1 MHIKKHLSH
10 DALISDYSERVTQI
24 LDYRRSASN
33 HYEVKD
39 VMLTALACMYIQSS
53 SLRSFQESL
62 EKRVNRNNLI
72 SMFQVK
78 STPKSTAMKDFIDE
92 IKPDELTG
100 LFKTYITKLQR
111 NNFLK
116 QYQYINGKYLVALDG
131 TEYFS
136 SKKIS
141 CSCCLTQ
148 EHKNGSITYSHK
160 ALQAAIISPNK
171 RQVLPIMPE
180 DISNTD
186 GKDKQDC
193 EINAA
198 KRLIPKIK
206 SAHPRMPK
214 IWLADSLYTTDTF
227 IKLLKSNPLD
237 NYILRAK
244 EGDNKKLYNTIDN
257 MESIKHQEIVNNG
270 KETLYYRWYN
280 NISLNASSEIE
291 VNVLRVYSTKKDRH
305 GNQKSTIIGLWI
317 TDLDISQDNVS
328 MLTKAARSRWMI
340 ENECFNTLKNT
351 GYCIDHSYGHGKK
364 NLAFNFYT
372 LIMISFMLHQI
383 QELTERLFRQ
393 ARSFCSTRKSFWAD
407 LLFMFNK
414 MLFDS
419 WYHMMKTA
427 IIMMDPEYEGL
438 SPPT

>member
-1 MHIKKHLSH
+1 
-10 DALISDYSERVTQI
+10 
-24 LDYRRSASN
+24 
-33 HYEVKD
+33 
-39 VMLTALACMYIQSS
+39 
-53 SLRSFQESL
+53 
-62 EKRVNRNNLI
+62 
-72 SMFQVK
+72 
-78 STPKSTAMKDFIDE
+78 
-92 IKPDELTG
+92 
-100 LFKTYITKLQR
+100 
-111 NNFLK
+111 
-116 QYQYINGKYLVALDG
+116 
-131 TEYFS
+131 
-136 SKKIS
+136 
-141 CSCCLTQ
+141 
-148 EHKNGSITYSHK
+148 
-160 ALQAAIISPNK
+160 
-171 RQVLPIMPE
+171 MPE

-214 IWLADSLYTTDTF
+214 IWLADSLYTTDAF
-227 IKLLKSNPLD
+227 IKLLKSNQLD

-244 EGDNKKLYNTIDN
+244 EGDNKNLYNTIDN
-257 MESIKHQEIVNNG
+257 MESIKPEEIINNG
-270 KETLYYRWYN
+270 KETLYSRWYN
-280 NISLNASSEIE
+280 NIPLNASSDIK
-291 VNVLRVYSTKKDRH
+291 VNVLRVYSTKIDRY
-305 GNQKSTIIGLWI
+305 GNQKSTIVGLWI
-317 TDLDISQDNVS
+317 TDLDISKDNVS
-328 MLTKAARSRWMI
+328 MITKAARSRWMI

-419 WYHMMKTA
+419 WYHMMQTA
-427 IIMMDPEYEGL
+427 VIMMDPEYEGF